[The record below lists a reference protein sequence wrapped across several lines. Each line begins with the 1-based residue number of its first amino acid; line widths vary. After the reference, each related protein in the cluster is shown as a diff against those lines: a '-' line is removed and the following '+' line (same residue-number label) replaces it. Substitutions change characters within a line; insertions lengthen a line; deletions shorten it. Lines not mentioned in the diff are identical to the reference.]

1 MSALADTAAVNRF
14 SGRVLADM
22 SDGVMVI
29 DRSGHILAFNPAA
42 ERILGMSASEVLGK
56 PFGAAFFLLEDN
68 DEFNQ
73 AVLDAVRDGAVGRQQ
88 QLRFTRGD
96 GQAVALSLTSTYLQ
110 GEGDAKSQPSGVI
123 LVFSDVT
130 ELQSLQAAQAE
141 QARRLQEQHGQLQ
154 QAFREVESNQQRA
167 ESALRRVRLLQ
178 RAGGVAALVCALAV
192 SGFLWWQY
200 RADASA
206 VTAVEGGGGEAPAAG
221 APMATVREAPLSV
234 TVDLPGRLAP
244 LRQVP
249 VTSPFQGRLLK
260 QFVDWGQ
267 LVRRGDALFEFDTAE
282 LRLKQREVAT
292 AALKAQEQVTQIER
306 WDQGAEATRARRA
319 VARAR
324 LALDAQT
331 KVVRETERLHTQGIV
346 PLNELESARQYQ
358 VSLEMDFQ
366 SARDEAV
373 AALARGSPEALRLA
387 RMDLEN
393 QRGKLGDI
401 ERELQAARVLAPV
414 EGIVMRPPPPSGGR
428 TARALAVGETYG
440 PGEALLS
447 LGDVSGLQVNSRVDE
462 VEVTRLRAG
471 QKVRVTG
478 DAFPGLVLD
487 GVLKGVAP
495 QVEDGGEGRSQP
507 FFAVQ
512 AVVESLTPEQRQRA
526 WAGMSANLRIQV
538 LEEPRALLLPPAAVH
553 DEGGVRW
560 VWRVPPAGGQPSRVT
575 VTTGHVGVDAVQITG
590 GLRAGDQV
598 LLGAAGP

>member
-1 MSALADTAAVNRF
+1 MSATADTAAVNRF

-73 AVLDAVRDGAVGRQQ
+73 AALDAVRDGAVGRQQ

-96 GQAVALSLTSTYLQ
+96 GRAVALSLTSTYLQ

-206 VTAVEGGGGEAPAAG
+206 VAAVEGGGGEAPTAG
-221 APMATVREAPLSV
+221 APTATVREAPLSV
-234 TVDLPGRLAP
+234 TVDLPGHGL
-244 LRQVP
+244 
-249 VTSPFQGRLLK
+249 FQGRLLK

-267 LVRRGDALFEFDTAE
+267 LVRRGDALFEFDTTE

-331 KVVRETERLHTQGIV
+331 KVVRETERLHAQGIV

-366 SARDEAV
+366 SARDEAE

-428 TARALAVGETYG
+428 TARALAVGDTYG

-447 LGDVSGLQVNSRVDE
+447 LGDVGGLQVNSRVDE

-495 QVEDGGEGRSQP
+495 QVEEGGEGRSQP

-575 VTTGHVGVDAVQITG
+575 VTIGHVGVDAVQITG